1 MGKINQKGIY
11 SFEHPQNESTY
22 NKVQQQGVSDNSNVS
37 STKETDNPKNVK
49 HSDRISMRKEL
60 LQSVKDAADCL
71 NEFGLT
77 NYANQIIGMVKR
89 TMQTR
94 FSVSFVGE
102 FNHGKSTLINKLI
115 GQDILPTGSIPT
127 TALLTKISD
136 GKEERINV
144 LDRSGKQIETLPLVK
159 DSWDKL
165 VAYNDEGKIGI
176 DNNDRLQGFVTV
188 TLPVDWL
195 KKAGVDILDTPGAN
209 DGNRKRDLE
218 ISRALMVTDGAVIC
232 VDAQKGLMETQRAFI
247 KDRIVSRKVPYMA
260 IAITHLDLIAKENR
274 DRQVLYIISALRAMN
289 LDMPIVIAN
298 DVEMPSEQFKDILGT
313 DRLKELIS
321 KWSANPERAD
331 KMEVWLAANV
341 CRVLSLASQGYVEQ
355 KNILEKNGE
364 EREKIITEKKSA
376 ILQLENDW
384 QEFRNEIEK
393 RCNNCASAFNRRYEH
408 EIVSITEA
416 MNNRIDISPDPK
428 QWYEKSYK
436 YELSKYITATLISLD
451 NVVTENARN
460 DFEWLNKELAKKFKV
475 NAERSSS
482 IWKRTEESSFYVHQR
497 TPDMV
502 DLSKLRQKENIKTS
516 VAMIIGGITAT
527 VLTGGFGG
535 LIGTVGVGTLMRS
548 ISTKKINEEVGK
560 LREQLHSFIESDI
573 KTILKD
579 ATLDSVN
586 RIRLI
591 YSDMVAGAYRA
602 ESNWIKAQYTMIEQ
616 SSKPSE
622 DADEN
627 KLRKIDDNIKKI
639 NELIDNLLK
648 YIH

>member
-1 MGKINQKGIY
+1 MGKINKNGMY
-11 SFEHPQNESTY
+11 SFEHPQNEVQSQEMSDDR
-22 NKVQQQGVSDNSNVS
+22 NKLSAEKTNNLKDI
-37 STKETDNPKNVK
+37 K
-49 HSDRISMRKEL
+49 HPDRISMRKEL

-136 GKEERINV
+136 GKEEHINV
-144 LDRSGKQIETLPLVK
+144 LDKSGKQIEALPLVN

-331 KMEVWLAANV
+331 KMEAWLAANV
-341 CRVLSLASQGYVEQ
+341 CQVLSLASQGYVEQ
-355 KNILEKNGE
+355 KSILEKNGE

-408 EIVSITEA
+408 EIVSIKEA
-416 MNNRIDISPDPK
+416 MNNRIAVSPDPK
-428 QWYEKSYK
+428 LWYEKSYK
-436 YELSKYITATLISLD
+436 YELSNRVTAALISLD

-475 NAERSSS
+475 NVERDNT
-482 IWKRTEESSFYVHQR
+482 IWKRTEESSFYVHQK
-497 TPDMV
+497 TPDMA
-502 DLSKLRQKENIKTS
+502 DLNKLRQKETVKTS
-516 VAMIIGGITAT
+516 AAMIIGGITAT
-527 VLTGGFGG
+527 VLTGGLGG

-560 LREQLHSFIESDI
+560 LREQLHAFIESDI

-579 ATLDSVN
+579 ATLDSAN

-602 ESNWIKAQYTMIEQ
+602 ESNWITAQYTMIEQ

-622 DADEN
+622 VADEN
-627 KLRKIDDNIKKI
+627 KLKKIDDNIKKI

>member
-1 MGKINQKGIY
+1 MGKINKNGMY
-11 SFEHPQNESTY
+11 SFEHPQNEVQPQEMSDDRNKLSTEKT
-22 NKVQQQGVSDNSNVS
+22 NDLKDI
-37 STKETDNPKNVK
+37 K
-49 HSDRISMRKEL
+49 HPDRISMRKEL
-60 LQSVKDAADCL
+60 LQSVKDAVDCL

-115 GQDILPTGSIPT
+115 GQDILPTGFIPT

-144 LDRSGKQIETLPLVK
+144 LDKSGKQLETLPLAK
-159 DSWDKL
+159 GSWDKL

-289 LDMPIVIAN
+289 LDMPIVITN
-298 DVEMPSEQFKDILGT
+298 DVEMPSEQFKDILGI
-313 DRLKELIS
+313 DKLKELIS
-321 KWSANPERAD
+321 RWSANPDRANR
-331 KMEVWLAANV
+331 MEAWLAVNV
-341 CRVLSLASQGYVEQ
+341 CQVLSLASQGYVEQ
-355 KNILEKNGE
+355 KSILEKNGE

-408 EIVSITEA
+408 EIASITEA
-416 MNNRIDISPDPK
+416 MNNRIDVSPDPK

-436 YELSKYITATLISLD
+436 YELSKYVTAALISLD
-451 NVVTENARN
+451 NVVTEYARN

-475 NAERSSS
+475 NVERDNT
-482 IWKRTEESSFYVHQR
+482 IWKRTEESSFYVHQK
-497 TPDMV
+497 TPDMA
-502 DLSKLRQKENIKTS
+502 DLSKLRQKETIKTS
-516 VAMIIGGITAT
+516 AAMIIGGMIATA
-527 VLTGGFGG
+527 LTGLGG
-535 LIGTVGVGTLMRS
+535 LIGTIGVGTLMRS

-560 LREQLHSFIESDI
+560 LREQLHTFVESDI

-579 ATLDSVN
+579 ATLDSAN

-591 YSDMVAGAYRA
+591 YSDMVAGAYCA
-602 ESNWIKAQYTMIEQ
+602 ESNWVTAQYTMIEQ

-622 DADEN
+622 IADEN
-627 KLRKIDDNIKKI
+627 KLKKIDDNIKKI
-639 NELIDNLLK
+639 NELIENLLK

>member
-11 SFEHPQNESTY
+11 SFEHPHNESTP
-22 NKVQQQGVSDNSNVS
+22 NEVQPKEISDNSYIS
-37 STKETDNPKNVK
+37 STEGTNNLNNVK
-49 HSDRISMRKEL
+49 HPDRISMRRDL

-71 NEFGLT
+71 NGFGLT
-77 NYANQIIGMVKR
+77 NYANQIVEMVKR

-136 GKEERINV
+136 GKEENINV
-144 LDRSGKQIETLPLVK
+144 LDKSGKLLETLPLVK
-159 DSWDKL
+159 DSWEKL
-165 VAYNDEGKIGI
+165 VAYNDEGKIGV

-247 KDRIVSRKVPYMA
+247 KDRLVSHKVPYMV

-298 DVEMPSEQFKDILGT
+298 DVEMPSEQFKDILGI
-313 DRLKELIS
+313 DKLKELIS
-321 KWSANPERAD
+321 RWSANPDRANR
-331 KMEVWLAANV
+331 MEAWLAANV
-341 CRVLSLASQGYVEQ
+341 CQVLSLASQGYVEQ
-355 KNILEKNGE
+355 KSILEKNGE

-393 RCNNCASAFNRRYEH
+393 RCNDCRTAFKRRYEH
-408 EIVSITEA
+408 EIASITEA
-416 MNNRIDISPDPK
+416 MNNRIEVSPDPK

-436 YELSKYITATLISLD
+436 YELSKYITAALISLD
-451 NVVTENARN
+451 NIVTENARN
-460 DFEWLNKELAKKFKV
+460 DFEWLNKELAKNFKV
-475 NAERSSS
+475 NTERNGSF
-482 IWKRTEESSFYVHQR
+482 WKRTEESSFYVHQR
-497 TPDMV
+497 TPDMADINKV
-502 DLSKLRQKENIKTS
+502 RQKETIKTS
-516 VAMIIGGITAT
+516 AAMIIGGITAT
-527 VLTGGFGG
+527 VLTGGLGG
-535 LIGTVGVGTLMRS
+535 LIGTVGVGTLMRN
-548 ISTKKINEEVGK
+548 ISAKKINEEIGK
-560 LREQLHSFIESDI
+560 IREQLHAFIESDI
-573 KTILKD
+573 KTVLKE
-579 ATLDSVN
+579 ATMDSAN

-591 YSDMVAGAYRA
+591 YSDMVAGAYRT
-602 ESNWIKAQYTMIEQ
+602 ESNWVKAQYTMIEQ
-616 SSKPSE
+616 ALKSSE
-622 DADEN
+622 DADESKIN
-627 KLRKIDDNIKKI
+627 KIDNNITKI
-639 NELIDNLLK
+639 NVLIDNLLK

>member
-1 MGKINQKGIY
+1 MGKINKEGIY
-11 SFEHPQNESTY
+11 SFENPCNESTL
-22 NKVQQQGVSDNSNVS
+22 SNVLPQEIS
-37 STKETDNPKNVK
+37 NTNNSPTTEETNNAKDIK
-49 HSDRISMRKEL
+49 HSNRISIRKEL
-60 LQSVKDAADCL
+60 LQNVKQAADYL
-71 NEFGLT
+71 NELGLT
-77 NYANQIIGMVKR
+77 GYANQIIGMVKR

-115 GQDILPTGSIPT
+115 GHDILPTGSLPT

-136 GKEERINV
+136 GKEEIINV
-144 LDRSGKQIETLPLVK
+144 LDKSGKQLETLPLVEG
-159 DSWDKL
+159 SWDKL
-165 VAYNDEGKIGI
+165 VAYNDEGKIGV

-195 KKAGVDILDTPGAN
+195 KKTGVDILDTPGAN
-209 DGNRKRDLE
+209 DGNRKRDFE

-313 DRLKELIS
+313 DKLKELIS

-331 KMEVWLAANV
+331 KMESWLVTNV
-341 CRVLSLASQGYVEQ
+341 CQVLSLASQGYVEQ
-355 KNILEKNGE
+355 KEIFEKKGE
-364 EREKIITEKKSA
+364 ERNNIIAEKKSA
-376 ILQLENDW
+376 ILQLSEQWKELRD
-384 QEFRNEIEK
+384 EIEK
-393 RCNNCASAFNRRYEH
+393 RCNDCKTVFQRRYEH
-408 EIVSITEA
+408 EIASITET
-416 MNNRIDISPDPK
+416 MNNRIEVSPDPK

-436 YELSKYITATLISLD
+436 YELSKHITAALISLD

-475 NAERSSS
+475 NAERNSSF
-482 IWKRTEESSFYVHQR
+482 WKRTEESSSYVHQGA
-497 TPDMV
+497 PEMA
-502 DLSKLRQKENIKTS
+502 DLTKLRQKETIKTS

-527 VLTGGFGG
+527 VLTSGLGG
-535 LIGTVGVGTLMRS
+535 LIGTVGVGTLMRNL
-548 ISTKKINEEVGK
+548 STKKINEEVGK
-560 LREQLHSFIESDI
+560 LREQLHTFIVSDI
-573 KTILKD
+573 KTVLND

-591 YSDMVAGAYRA
+591 YSDMVAGAYRV

-627 KLRKIDDNIKKI
+627 KLKKIDNNIEKI
-639 NELIDNLLK
+639 DKLIDNLLK
-648 YIH
+648 YSH

>member
-1 MGKINQKGIY
+1 MEKINKNGMY
-11 SFEHPQNESTY
+11 SFEHPQNEVQPQEMSDDRNKLSTEKT
-22 NKVQQQGVSDNSNVS
+22 NDLKDI
-37 STKETDNPKNVK
+37 K
-49 HSDRISMRKEL
+49 HPDRISMRKEL
-60 LQSVKDAADCL
+60 LQSVKDAVDCL

-115 GQDILPTGSIPT
+115 GQDILPTGFIPT

-144 LDRSGKQIETLPLVK
+144 LDKSGKQLETLPLAK
-159 DSWDKL
+159 GSWDKL

-289 LDMPIVIAN
+289 LDMPIVITN
-298 DVEMPSEQFKDILGT
+298 DVEMPSEQFKDILGI
-313 DRLKELIS
+313 DKLKELIS
-321 KWSANPERAD
+321 RWSANPDRANR
-331 KMEVWLAANV
+331 MEAWLAVNV
-341 CRVLSLASQGYVEQ
+341 CQVLSLASQGYVEQ
-355 KNILEKNGE
+355 KSILEKNGE

-393 RCNNCASAFNRRYEH
+393 RCNNCASTFNRRYEH
-408 EIVSITEA
+408 EIASITEA
-416 MNNRIDISPDPK
+416 MNNRIDVSPDPK

-436 YELSKYITATLISLD
+436 YELSKYVTAALISLD
-451 NVVTENARN
+451 NVVTEYARN

-475 NAERSSS
+475 NVERDNT
-482 IWKRTEESSFYVHQR
+482 IWKRTEESSFYVHQK
-497 TPDMV
+497 TPDMA
-502 DLSKLRQKENIKTS
+502 DLSKLRQKETIKTS
-516 VAMIIGGITAT
+516 AAMIIGGMIATA
-527 VLTGGFGG
+527 LTGLGG
-535 LIGTVGVGTLMRS
+535 LIGTIGVGTLMRS
-548 ISTKKINEEVGK
+548 ISTRKINEEVGK
-560 LREQLHSFIESDI
+560 LREQLHTFVESDI

-579 ATLDSVN
+579 ATLDSAN

-602 ESNWIKAQYTMIEQ
+602 ESNWVTAQYTMIEQ

-622 DADEN
+622 IADEN
-627 KLRKIDDNIKKI
+627 KLKKIDDNIKKI

-648 YIH
+648 YIY

>member
-1 MGKINQKGIY
+1 MGKINKNGMY
-11 SFEHPQNESTY
+11 SFEHPQNEVQSQMSDDR
-22 NKVQQQGVSDNSNVS
+22 NKLSAEKTNNLKDI
-37 STKETDNPKNVK
+37 K
-49 HSDRISMRKEL
+49 HPDRISMRKEL

-136 GKEERINV
+136 GKEENINV
-144 LDRSGKQIETLPLVK
+144 LDKSGKQLETLPLVK
-159 DSWDKL
+159 DSWNKL
-165 VAYNDEGKIGI
+165 VAYNDEGKIGV

-232 VDAQKGLMETQRAFI
+232 VDAQKGLMETQLAFI

-313 DRLKELIS
+313 DMLKELIS

-331 KMEVWLAANV
+331 KMEAWLAANV
-341 CRVLSLASQGYVEQ
+341 CQVLSFASQGYVEQ

-408 EIVSITEA
+408 EIVSIKEA
-416 MNNRIDISPDPK
+416 MNNRIDVSPDPK
-428 QWYEKSYK
+428 LWYEKSYK
-436 YELSKYITATLISLD
+436 YELSNRVTAALISLD

-475 NAERSSS
+475 NVERDNT
-482 IWKRTEESSFYVHQR
+482 IWKRTEESSFYVHQK
-497 TPDMV
+497 TPDMA
-502 DLSKLRQKENIKTS
+502 DLNKLRQKETVKTS
-516 VAMIIGGITAT
+516 AAMIIGGITAT
-527 VLTGGFGG
+527 VLTGGLGG

-560 LREQLHSFIESDI
+560 LREQLHAFIESDI

-579 ATLDSVN
+579 ATLDSAN

-602 ESNWIKAQYTMIEQ
+602 ESNWITAQYTMIEQ

-622 DADEN
+622 AADEN
-627 KLRKIDDNIKKI
+627 KLKKIDDNIKKI

>member
-1 MGKINQKGIY
+1 MGKINKNGMY
-11 SFEHPQNESTY
+11 SFEHPQNEVQPQEMSDDRNKLSTEKT
-22 NKVQQQGVSDNSNVS
+22 NDLKDI
-37 STKETDNPKNVK
+37 K
-49 HSDRISMRKEL
+49 HPDRISMRKEL
-60 LQSVKDAADCL
+60 LQSVKYSADCL

-136 GKEERINV
+136 GKEEHINV
-144 LDRSGKQIETLPLVK
+144 LDKSGKQLETLPLVK

-247 KDRIVSRKVPYMA
+247 KDRIISRKVPYMV
-260 IAITHLDLIAKENR
+260 IAITHLDLISKENR

-289 LDMPIVIAN
+289 LDMPVVIAN

-331 KMEVWLAANV
+331 KMEAWLAANV
-341 CRVLSLASQGYVEQ
+341 CQVLSLASQGYVEQ
-355 KNILEKNGE
+355 KSILEKNGE

-408 EIVSITEA
+408 EIVSIKEA
-416 MNNRIDISPDPK
+416 MNNRIDVSPDPK
-428 QWYEKSYK
+428 LWYEKSYK
-436 YELSKYITATLISLD
+436 YELSNRVTAALISLD

-460 DFEWLNKELAKKFKV
+460 DFEWLNKELAKTFKV
-475 NAERSSS
+475 NAERNSS
-482 IWKRTEESSFYVHQR
+482 IWKRTEESSFYVHQK
-497 TPDMV
+497 TPDMA
-502 DLSKLRQKENIKTS
+502 DLNKLRQKETIKTS
-516 VAMIIGGITAT
+516 AAMIIGGITAT
-527 VLTGGFGG
+527 VLTGGIGG
-535 LIGTVGVGTLMRS
+535 LIGTVGVGTLMRN

-560 LREQLHSFIESDI
+560 LREQLHTFVESDI
-573 KTILKD
+573 RTILKD

-602 ESNWIKAQYTMIEQ
+602 ESNWITAQYTMIEQ

-622 DADEN
+622 SADEN
-627 KLRKIDDNIKKI
+627 RLKKIDDNIEKI
-639 NELIDNLLK
+639 NELINNLLK